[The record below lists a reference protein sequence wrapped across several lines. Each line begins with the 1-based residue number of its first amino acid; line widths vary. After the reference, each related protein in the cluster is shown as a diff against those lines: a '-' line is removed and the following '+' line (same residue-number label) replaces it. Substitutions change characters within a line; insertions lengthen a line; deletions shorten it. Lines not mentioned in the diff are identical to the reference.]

1 MVTRSDP
8 ALPAGKR
15 RRPAATTVKVTTDV
29 RDRINRL
36 KDAQQT
42 SVDDVL
48 SSALDTLEEHEF
60 WRRQAAAHAALH
72 ADPELHE
79 RVAAET
85 ALWDETLIDGQS

>member
-1 MVTRSDP
+1 MDTSSDP

-36 KDAQQT
+36 KDARQT
-42 SVDDVL
+42 SVNDLL

-60 WRRQAAAHAALH
+60 WRRQAAAHAALR
-72 ADPELHE
+72 ADHELHE
-79 RVAAET
+79 RVAAEA
-85 ALWDETLIDGQS
+85 ALWDETLLDGQG